1 MTSQLTTERPRTAT
15 TRALRRVRA
24 LSAGEMRL
32 LWRNRTAVFTAVGMP
47 AAFVLLILVVGAG
60 EAAGD
65 GLAAFVVLALVAFV
79 LLFVAYY
86 NLVTAYVARR
96 EGLVLKRLRTTEAT
110 DREILLGTAVPAIAV
125 SVTQVL
131 LAVVAAVAFLDL
143 GRPVNPLLVIVGLL
157 GGLAVFALLAAASTA
172 FTRSVEIAQITT
184 LPVVMVSMVFAGL
197 FFPLDMLPDLAE
209 QAAKLIPLTPVVEL
223 VRLGLTGATAD
234 GTTVGFAA
242 SFGEALV
249 PVLYLVAWTVLAG
262 HAVRRWFRWEP
273 RT

>member
-96 EGLVLKRLRTTEAT
+96 EELVLKRLRTTEAT

-262 HAVRRWFRWEP
+262 HAARRWFRWEP